1 MRAFVIRGFGQKAG
15 VDFDRVHKEL
25 IEPALR
31 EAGADGGTTGA
42 IVEAGNIRE
51 DMFRELV
58 LADVVVADI
67 SVHNANVFYELGVR
81 HAMRNR
87 STILIRARIDDV
99 PFDLSTDR
107 YLSYNPACAAA
118 SVPQLVQALRSTLAS
133 ERTDSPV
140 FGLLPGLTPA
150 LQATLL
156 DLPRDLAE
164 DIEQARGA
172 GNKGVL
178 RLLAEEVTGLR
189 FEEAARRAV
198 ARASERVGDDD
209 AARRVWELIRA
220 VHPGDQDANY
230 ALANVYRRL
239 GQLDLSDL
247 AIKRA
252 LENRSM
258 TPYQRAELYG
268 LLASNVKR
276 LWAGQ
281 WRHASGQDRASLA
294 LRSPELDVC
303 YQHYRHGFDEDLND
317 CYPGLNALAM
327 AKIKLALA
335 TRCPDIWLAMFA
347 TDADAEA
354 ELRRLGSE
362 VEELTSTVRAALES
376 ARSRSRR
383 AGTVDFWIEVSAA
396 DLGFLTSH
404 EPERVASAYLAAC
417 SGLDSDASR
426 SVRDQVQMYY
436 DLGIFLGNAQRVLE
450 VLPALPDK
458 ATDPVH
464 PLVFSGHMIDAPGRA
479 RPRFPAGQE
488 NTARAQIEQA
498 VREIHAAAKGRKE
511 RVIGMAGALN
521 GGDLLFHEVC
531 HELGIETLV
540 FLPVPEIAYRATA
553 ISGPAAG
560 WADRYHVVLGKAAK
574 EKVLTLAR
582 TETPPGWL
590 LDRPD
595 YSTWQRSNR
604 WILHHAWAVTT
615 DNRVTVLALWNHEPG
630 DGPGGVADLAA
641 AAEQGGA
648 EVRVLDTVAMFGS
661 LEPPAHR
668 AEVAAPGP
676 EVAAPGGQEGEAAA
690 GDPVLNLVWRYH
702 RQWSAAAGK
711 AQKHLNGWRLAN
723 LALLVLGALTAAVTA
738 QTWLT
743 AAGLAW
749 FAGVSAGFIALAG
762 VIQGSALTPD
772 KGSRWTRARAASEAL
787 KAETY
792 RYLTGVQPYASVS
805 RTEQLQAQLDVV
817 QDRAGELGVDQQ
829 LAAVDSKPP
838 PTISTF
844 RDYVDERARGQAAW
858 HKKRIGEHERKA
870 RRLHAWQLA
879 ATAAGTALAALGGA
893 VPGWHLSAWTAAAT
907 TIAAAFATH
916 IAASQHQRTAASYA
930 ATADQLDRLVA
941 AVDPG
946 TTDTDR
952 RAQFVADVERVL
964 ATQNEGWTDLLS
976 SSARKKS

>member
-15 VDFDRVHKEL
+15 VDFDRVDQEL
-25 IEPALR
+25 IKPAL
-31 EAGADGGTTGA
+31 EEVGAGGGTTGE
-42 IVEAGNIRE
+42 IVAAGNIRE

-87 STILIRARIDDV
+87 STVLIRARIDDV

-107 YLSYNPACAAA
+107 YLSYDPASAAA

-150 LQATLL
+150 LHAALL

-178 RLLAEEVTGLR
+178 RLIAEEVTGLR

-198 ARASERVGDDD
+198 ARACERVGDDD
-209 AARRVWELIRA
+209 TARDVWGKIRA
-220 VHPGDQDANY
+220 VHPGDHDANY

-239 GQLDLSDL
+239 GQLDLSDQ
-247 AIKRA
+247 AIKRT
-252 LENRSM
+252 LENRSL
-258 TPYQRAELYG
+258 TPHQRAELYG

-276 LWAGQ
+276 RWIGQ
-281 WRHASGQDRASLA
+281 WRDASEQDKASLA
-294 LRSPELDVC
+294 LRSPELDAC
-303 YQHYRHGFDEDLND
+303 FRHYRHGFDEDLNNY
-317 CYPGLNALAM
+317 YPGLNALVM
-327 AKIKLALA
+327 AKIRLALA
-335 TRCPDIWLAMFA
+335 ARCRDIWLTMFA
-347 TDADAEA
+347 ADADADAELA
-354 ELRRLGSE
+354 RLESG
-362 VEELTSTVRAALES
+362 VGELTSTVRACLES
-376 ARSRSRR
+376 ARSRNSR

-396 DLGFLTSH
+396 DLGFLTSN

-417 SGLDSDASR
+417 SGLGSDASR
-426 SVRDQVQMYY
+426 SIREQVQMHY
-436 DLGIFLGNAQRVLE
+436 DLGIFVENARRTLE

-458 ATDPVH
+458 AADPVH

-479 RPRFPAGQE
+479 RPRFPADQE
-488 NTARAQIEQA
+488 NTAKAQIEQA
-498 VREIHAAAKGRKE
+498 VRETRAAAERRQE

-540 FLPVPEIAYRATA
+540 FLPVPDIAYRATA
-553 ISGPAAG
+553 ISGPGSG
-560 WADRYHVVLGKAAK
+560 WADRYHVALGRAA
-574 EKVLTLAR
+574 KVLTLTR
-582 TETPPGWL
+582 TETQPGWL
-590 LDRPD
+590 LSRTD
-595 YSTWQRSNR
+595 YSTRQRSNR

-615 DNRVTVLALWNHEPG
+615 DNRVTVLALWNGEPG
-630 DGPGGVADLAA
+630 EGPGGVANLVATA
-641 AAEQGGA
+641 RQGGA
-648 EVRVLDTVAMFGS
+648 EVRVLDTVAMFGP
-661 LEPPAHR
+661 LEPPPR
-668 AEVAAPGP
+668 AADGAAPGP
-676 EVAAPGGQEGEAAA
+676 EAIAADRQEGEAVAR
-690 GDPVLNLVWRYH
+690 DPVLDLVWRYH

-711 AQKHLNGWRLAN
+711 AQKDLNGWRLAN
-723 LALLVLGALTAAVTA
+723 LALLVLGAITAAVAA
-738 QTWLT
+738 QTWL
-743 AAGLAW
+743 ASAGLAL
-749 FAGVSAGFIALAG
+749 FAAVSAGFLAVAG
-762 VIQGSALTPD
+762 VIQSWALTPD

-792 RYLTGVQPYASVS
+792 RYLTGVQPYAGVS

-817 QDRAGELGVDQQ
+817 QDRARELGVDQQ
-829 LAAVDSKPP
+829 LAAFDGKPLP
-838 PTISTF
+838 EISTF

-858 HKKRIGEHERKA
+858 HKERIGEHERKA
-870 RRLHAWQLA
+870 RRLYAWQLA
-879 ATAAGTALAALGGA
+879 ATAAGTVLAALGGV
-893 VPGWHLSAWTAAAT
+893 VPGWHLTAWTAAAT

-916 IAASQHQRTAASYA
+916 IAAAQHQRIAASYA
-930 ATADQLDRLVA
+930 VTADQLDRLIA
-941 AVDPG
+941 PVDPD
-946 TTDTDR
+946 TTSSERQT
-952 RAQFVADVERVL
+952 QFVADVERIL

-976 SSARKKS
+976 PSAKKK